1 MINQAQFYQQYKFKK
16 IIYNLRVVN
25 SLGGALGTRLPTGSI
40 QPAAGLLDVFKVR
53 VETDQIPDGTS

>member
-25 SLGGALGTRLPTGSI
+25 SLGGALGTRLPAGSL
-40 QPAAGLLDVFKVR
+40 QPVAGLLDIFKVR
-53 VETDQIPDGTS
+53 VETDQIPDDTS